1 MPLTNLQGA
10 QRSAKVEQEDVGAML
25 AIPRCPASTPH
36 AQDLL
41 ALPLHGR
48 TSSSPTEI
56 DRFPSG
62 WRSPT
67 AGPDHFGIHPLL
79 SAFLR
84 LVRGLGELCCV
95 LLLLTSP
102 FSLVVFFPRYVVAQE
117 EGAAGLG
124 TPFPPS
130 LFQEKQQASWHAYS
144 RKKETEQR
152 KASWP

>member
-41 ALPLHGR
+41 ALPPHGR
-48 TSSSPTEI
+48 TSSSPTEM

-84 LVRGLGELCCV
+84 LVRALDELCCV

-102 FSLVVFFPRYVVAQE
+102 FSLVVFFPRSVVAQE

-124 TPFPPS
+124 SWDSVSPFSVPKKTAS
-130 LFQEKQQASWHAYS
+130 KLACLLSQERNRAEES
-144 RKKETEQR
+144 
-152 KASWP
+152 